1 MLEGS
6 NVRMWGVASFCIM
19 NPSFSYEFV
28 LKIVIVS
35 LNSSKR
41 LMRSAFSETPQLRQS
56 PLSNLMPSTKVND
69 EIKSLSV
76 FALVME
82 WQRNISPFTSLMV
95 CHTAFSSGPD
105 LLFYYP

>member
-41 LMRSAFSETPQLRQS
+41 LT
-56 PLSNLMPSTKVND
+56 LSNLMPSTKVND